1 MLGWIGSGVYDAV
14 CVSVSPVTQLR
25 ARLQADT
32 PRFQNARNLAVYSK
46 IEVFM
51 YCLRTIVIA
60 SVITI
65 NVIPQSYLQ
74 LIFNLLSDLPYNRP
88 PQRNF

>member
-32 PRFQNARNLAVYSK
+32 PRFQNARNLAVYLR

-51 YCLRTIVIA
+51 YCL
-60 SVITI
+60 
-65 NVIPQSYLQ
+65 
-74 LIFNLLSDLPYNRP
+74 
-88 PQRNF
+88 